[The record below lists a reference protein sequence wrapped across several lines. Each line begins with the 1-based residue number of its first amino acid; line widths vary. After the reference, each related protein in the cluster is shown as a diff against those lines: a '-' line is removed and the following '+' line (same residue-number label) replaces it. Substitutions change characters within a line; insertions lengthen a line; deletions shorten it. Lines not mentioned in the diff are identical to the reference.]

1 MPIPSGRP
9 GRGGLRAG
17 QVLAQ
22 VGVGGDVGAA
32 GAGRPAGADEGADA
46 GTDLDDFAAA
56 GLDQPDALGDIK
68 GLADGVGVPGGADAG
83 AEADG
88 VDPHA

>member
-1 MPIPSGRP
+1 MV
-9 GRGGLRAG
+9 GRGAVPVPLTWRGIDH
-17 QVLAQ
+17 V
-22 VGVGGDVGAA
+22 
-32 GAGRPAGADEGADA
+32 A

-88 VDPHA
+88 VDLYA